1 MSNDI
6 KATIDERP
14 ITATIQG
21 AVVNITGGGGGVT
34 DGDKGDIV
42 VSGAGETWTIQNMD
56 ENATVTTG
64 TYVSK
69 VNQDLLIKVRKAT
82 SGTITKGQAVYI
94 VGSTSNHLTVE
105 LARADVEATSAYT
118 IGIAATTITSSN
130 DGFVIQ
136 NGRLTAL
143 STLPT
148 ATYTEG
154 QALYLSETTA
164 GGYRVGIPTAPN
176 HGVLLGF
183 VVRTSNGNAGEID
196 VRIQNY
202 QELEELSDVY
212 INNKTTNDF
221 LVRKATRWENIT
233 PADVKNILAIN
244 NVDNTSDLNKPIST
258 ATQTALNAKENTI
271 TAGTTAQ
278 YYRGDKTF
286 QTLDKTAVGLGNV
299 DNTSDLNKPIS
310 TATQTALDGKVNK
323 SGDTMTGA
331 LTITGAGMTVDSADN
346 TLVVDAVNN
355 RVGIGTGTPAQA
367 LDVVGQVASSSFF
380 RTNSG
385 LTNNS
390 SGNNST
396 IRPQTTGTL
405 IDRNVADG
413 NPVLRVQNLNV
424 SSTGDVLR
432 LQDSSTNNLVTVDKD
447 GQMTLN
453 GRSSSRT
460 LNIVPQVNQSA
471 SSTTGG
477 ALRVDNTL
485 SNGLGA
491 LIYSNGGAGQSG
503 RLLDINVANAGYD
516 RAGVH
521 MDYAGVAN
529 AFEINNTGTGTANIA
544 LNVVSNNS
552 SDSAVGITG
561 SESTRGTVKI
571 VHNKPAGS
579 DAGASALSLRT
590 NGSGTAAHAIFFDA
604 ENGGTTGDL
613 MLMRQAGVN
622 TWRVD
627 KDGILQVGTIPTA
640 RVQNLSGTNTG
651 DQNLFSTIAVAGQS
665 NVVADSTSDTLTLVA
680 GSNITLTTNAT
691 NDEITIAS
699 TGGGGGGGGFT
710 YPQLL
715 SAISLRI

>member
-21 AVVNITGGGGGVT
+21 AVVNITGGGGGGVT

-94 VGSTSNHLTVE
+94 VGSTGNHLTVE

-136 NGRLTAL
+136 NGRLTGL
-143 STLPT
+143 STVPT
-148 ATYTEG
+148 ATFSDGDTI
-154 QALYLSETTA
+154 YLSETTA

-183 VVRTSNGNAGEID
+183 VIKTSNGNAGEID
-196 VRIQNY
+196 IRVQNY

-233 PADVKNILAIN
+233 PADVKTILAIN
-244 NVDNTSDLNKPIST
+244 
-258 ATQTALNAKENTI
+258 
-271 TAGTTAQ
+271 
-278 YYRGDKTF
+278 
-286 QTLDKTAVGLGNV
+286 NV

-323 SGDTMTGA
+323 SGDTMTGVLVLPRSNA
-331 LTITGAGMTVDSADN
+331 ITSNTEANATKIGNGTNSIQLWATAGGAEISTENGTRIRMN
-346 TLVVDAVNN
+346 EPLRFDAVAGEFTINRMPIVIRCETDAEDNN
-355 RVGIGTGTPAQA
+355 AKGTFIEWDQLFRSGVTYDYGIAESAYRNWIRGGSVGPAPTFTVATTGQKRVMWFGQHYESAAGTGEETHMHGNWETCQA
-367 LDVVGQVASSSFF
+367 DM
-380 RTNSG
+380 
-385 LTNNS
+385 
-390 SGNNST
+390 ST
-396 IRPQTTGTL
+396 IVTRIQVGYGEDWTEVSVVNADFAISKNGKFFL
-405 IDRNVADG
+405 ASDKNVY
-413 NPVLRVQNLNV
+413 
-424 SSTGDVLR
+424 
-432 LQDSSTNNLVTVDKD
+432 
-447 GQMTLN
+447 MTLN
-453 GRSSSRT
+453 GTDGDVSWILT
-460 LNIVPQVNQSA
+460 QLILNGRLDVRRDLGITNNTYNLQRLARVSADGFLEFNYIADGTNLTGYSIRATNSKDIVLATTSA
-471 SSTTGG
+471 PLALVVKPTTGFIG
-477 ALRVDNTL
+477 IGTSSPTDPLDVNGDAIRIRTKRTPASATATGVQGEITWDDN
-485 SNGLGA
+485 
-491 LIYSNGGAGQSG
+491 Y
-503 RLLDINVANAGYD
+503 VYWC
-516 RAGVH
+516 
-521 MDYAGVAN
+521 
-529 AFEINNTGTGTANIA
+529 TGT
-544 LNVVSNNS
+544 NNWKQ
-552 SDSAVGITG
+552 IP
-561 SESTRGTVKI
+561 I
-571 VHNKPAGS
+571 LPW
-579 DAGASALSLRT
+579 GAS
-590 NGSGTAAHAIFFDA
+590 
-604 ENGGTTGDL
+604 
-613 MLMRQAGVN
+613 
-622 TWRVD
+622 
-627 KDGILQVGTIPTA
+627 
-640 RVQNLSGTNTG
+640 LSGTNTG

-699 TGGGGGGGGFT
+699 TGGGGGGFT